1 MEKIPGERIEKACRE
16 AHAKFLKLGK
26 EQYAGI
32 LSKLEYLI
40 TSYNADKNPVGLYGV
55 GAEALEMLKEIK
67 AKRPNAVAKKLLDE
81 LEAALAE
88 R

>member
-26 EQYAGI
+26 EQYEGI

-40 TSYNADKNPVGLYGV
+40 TSYNADKNPVGLYEV
-55 GAEALEMLKEIK
+55 GAESLAMLKAIK
-67 AKRPNAVAKKLLDE
+67 AKKPNAVAKKLLDD
-81 LEAALAE
+81 LEAALADK
-88 R
+88 

>member
-26 EQYAGI
+26 EQYEGI

-40 TSYNADKNPVGLYGV
+40 TSYNADKNPVGLYEV
-55 GAEALEMLKEIK
+55 GAEALEMLKAIK
-67 AKRPNAVAKKLLDE
+67 AKKPNAVAKKLLDD
-81 LEAALAE
+81 LEAALADK
-88 R
+88 

>member
-1 MEKIPGERIEKACRE
+1 MEKIPGERIEKACRQ
-16 AHAKFLKLGK
+16 AHAKFMKLGK

-40 TSYNADKNPVGLYGV
+40 TSYNADKNPIGLYEV
-55 GAEALEMLKEIK
+55 GAEALAMLKEIK

-88 R
+88 K

>member
-26 EQYAGI
+26 EQYRDI

-40 TSYNADKNPVGLYGV
+40 ASYNADKNPVGLYGV
-55 GAEALEMLKEIK
+55 GAEALEMLREIK
-67 AKRPNAVAKKLLDE
+67 ARKPNAVAKKLLND
-81 LEAALAE
+81 LEAALATK
-88 R
+88 

>member
-26 EQYAGI
+26 EQYADI

-40 TSYNADKNPVGLYGV
+40 TSYNADKNPVGLYDV
-55 GAEALEMLKEIK
+55 GAEALEILKEIK

-88 R
+88 K